1 VRNLTISM
9 AATTLA
15 CIGLACGSAGPE
27 PVAEPAPTTSI
38 TISTTVAPPTSTT
51 VALPTTSAST
61 TTVGPMAATNTT
73 TSTTSTLPTLPGS
86 TVVDTPKTPVVLVA
100 GAFIQEVGD
109 ATLETTVLC
118 GPDGLS
124 VEHSIDGEPVAP
136 ETAGMATTALGKTY
150 HRVVAAVD
158 SDGDDYL
165 FDGGWWAE
173 DMVDGSCEPYEPPIW
188 EDYLD
193 GGLIAVTEV
202 LWDQLALRDVACPY
216 LQPDIRQAA
225 IEDGYDGDL
234 DTCTMDFDHLRR
246 ATVRDSK
253 RDRHLLEIGFDCGP
267 FGLDEVWYVI
277 DGVFVANDYYH
288 PPEYLEDEY
297 EEFILEPM
305 RDRYGDTVYDYRARV
320 VEVDGEVYVF
330 DIGRARIDLN
340 LEAALGSDNC
350 ELVDWSEPPVAFEGA
365 TPGRLIWDTG
375 SMDVRELSYPEAS
388 GADLGM
394 RFYLTSKPA
403 TTVVLDI
410 TWDPTEVNFGAAVG
424 GCSAV
429 SKTDTSETLRVTV
442 EPDDWQNTRQPD
454 PAGML
459 TFATSG
465 AGDGLADGDQ
475 VTEVRVTIVDELSD
489 PGYHGAD
496 DLVMMVTTRDRPDG
510 AICH

>member
-1 VRNLTISM
+1 M
-9 AATTLA
+9 
-15 CIGLACGSAGPE
+15 
-27 PVAEPAPTTSI
+27 
-38 TISTTVAPPTSTT
+38 
-51 VALPTTSAST
+51 
-61 TTVGPMAATNTT
+61 
-73 TSTTSTLPTLPGS
+73 
-86 TVVDTPKTPVVLVA
+86 VDTPKTPVVLVV

-305 RDRYGDTVYDYRARV
+305 RDRYGDTVYDYRARA
-320 VEVDGEVYVF
+320 VEVDGEVFVF
-330 DIGRARIDLN
+330 DVGRVRYDWN

-350 ELVDWSEPPVAFEGA
+350 DLVDWIGPPVAFEGA
-365 TPGRLIWDTG
+365 TPGQLVWQTG
-375 SMDVRELSYPEAS
+375 WMVDAGLLGPECAGYSTCGKEIEYWEAS
-388 GADLGM
+388 GRDLGLM
-394 RFYLTSKPA
+394 FWLTSEP
-403 TTVVLDI
+403 TTAVVLDI
-410 TWDPTEVNFGAAVG
+410 TWDPTEVSLGDLAG
-424 GCSAV
+424 GCADTSQ
-429 SKTDTSETLRVTV
+429 TETSETLRVTI
-442 EPDDWQNTRQPD
+442 EPDDWSHQD
-454 PAGML
+454 GML

-465 AGDGLADGDQ
+465 AGDGIADGDQ
-475 VTEVRVTIVDELSD
+475 VTEVRVTVVDELSD
-489 PGYHGAD
+489 PAYHDAD
-496 DLVMMVTTRDRPDG
+496 DLVMTVTTVDRPDG

>member
-1 VRNLTISM
+1 
-9 AATTLA
+9 
-15 CIGLACGSAGPE
+15 
-27 PVAEPAPTTSI
+27 
-38 TISTTVAPPTSTT
+38 
-51 VALPTTSAST
+51 
-61 TTVGPMAATNTT
+61 MAATNTT

-86 TVVDTPKTPVVLVA
+86 TVVDTPKTPVVLVV

-288 PPEYLEDEY
+288 PPEFGPEQY
-297 EEFILEPM
+297 EEWALEPK
-305 RDRYGDTVYDYRARV
+305 RARYGDTVYDYRARA
-320 VEVDGEVYVF
+320 VEVDGEVFVF
-330 DIGRARIDLN
+330 DVGRVRYDWN

-350 ELVDWSEPPVAFEGA
+350 DLVDWIGPPVAFEGA
-365 TPGRLIWDTG
+365 TPGQLVWQTG
-375 SMDVRELSYPEAS
+375 WMVDAGLLGPECAGYSTCGKEIEYWEAS
-388 GADLGM
+388 GRDLGLM
-394 RFYLTSKPA
+394 FWLTSEP
-403 TTVVLDI
+403 TTAVVLDI
-410 TWDPTEVNFGAAVG
+410 TWDPTEVSLGDLAG
-424 GCSAV
+424 GCADTSQ
-429 SKTDTSETLRVTV
+429 TETSETLRVTI
-442 EPDDWQNTRQPD
+442 EPDDWSHQD
-454 PAGML
+454 GML

-465 AGDGLADGDQ
+465 AGDGIADGDQ
-475 VTEVRVTIVDELSD
+475 VTEVRVTVVDELSD

>member
-1 VRNLTISM
+1 M
-9 AATTLA
+9 APNVELATF
-15 CIGLACGSAGPE
+15 SRDE
-27 PVAEPAPTTSI
+27 
-38 TISTTVAPPTSTT
+38 
-51 VALPTTSAST
+51 
-61 TTVGPMAATNTT
+61 
-73 TSTTSTLPTLPGS
+73 GS
-86 TVVDTPKTPVVLVA
+86 T
-100 GAFIQEVGD
+100 
-109 ATLETTVLC
+109 TLETVVSC
-118 GPDGLS
+118 GPDGLDA
-124 VEHSIDGEPVAP
+124 EHRIDGEPVEP
-136 ETAGMATTALGKTY
+136 ETAGVAMTALGKTY

-158 SDGDDYL
+158 GEGVDYL
-165 FDGGWWAE
+165 FDGGWWVE
-173 DMVDGSCEPYEPPIW
+173 DMVDGTCEPYESPIW
-188 EDYLD
+188 DDYLD
-193 GGLIAVTEV
+193 GGSIEVTEV
-202 LWDQLALRDVACPY
+202 LWGQLDLRDIACPFPRPGA
-216 LQPDIRQAA
+216 LDTGS
-225 IEDGYDGDL
+225 DVDL
-234 DTCTMDFDHLRR
+234 DTCTVDFDYVRR
-246 ATVRDSK
+246 AKIPGHAARPHAVE
-253 RDRHLLEIGFDCGP
+253 LEIGFDCGP

-388 GADLGM
+388 GANLGM